1 MAQKNSQRE
10 VHEPVWRLK
19 SMDPSDSGNIVSNGK
34 KVQQRKWKLKEFM
47 GSEEVKD
54 QTWPEN
60 I

>member
-1 MAQKNSQRE
+1 
-10 VHEPVWRLK
+10 
-19 SMDPSDSGNIVSNGK
+19 MDPSDSGNIVSNGK
-34 KVQQRKWKLKEFM
+34 KVQQRKWKLEEFM